1 MTKALAYREGG
12 LARQDE
18 RSRGN
23 GPPITPSYPYET
35 KHVNQFL
42 TQKSEIHLVMTKK
55 LGE

>member
-1 MTKALAYREGG
+1 MTKALAFREGG

-35 KHVNQFL
+35 KHVNHFL